1 VPFPGTPE
9 SFKAFYDSEY
19 AKWGKVI
26 KAAGI
31 KLE

>member
-1 VPFPGTPE
+1 VVATNPAEFTQRME
-9 SFKAFYDSEY
+9 SEY

-31 KLE
+31 TMQ